1 MTYKIYIQLFYNDD
15 NNNCIEEGWI
25 TDMIY
30 KIYILYGN
38 ARNSNRHIIKLN
50 YSNYIGL
57 SLFYIYKNFEFFAG
71 CDNIY
76 IRLYEFK
83 FCKHVS
89 NRYTCLCSS
98 S

>member
-1 MTYKIYIQLFYNDD
+1 
-15 NNNCIEEGWI
+15 
-25 TDMIY
+25 MIY

-76 IRLYEFK
+76 VRLY
-83 FCKHVS
+83 
-89 NRYTCLCSS
+89 
-98 S
+98 